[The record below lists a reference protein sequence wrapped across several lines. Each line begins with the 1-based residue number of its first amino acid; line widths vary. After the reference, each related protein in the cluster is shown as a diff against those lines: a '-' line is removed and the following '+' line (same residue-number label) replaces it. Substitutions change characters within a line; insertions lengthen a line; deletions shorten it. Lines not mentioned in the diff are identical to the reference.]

1 MSETTLRRAG
11 WVLSGLFALF
21 MIFASALPKLAGM
34 TVATD
39 IMVQLG
45 WPDAP
50 TFLIGC
56 LEAGLAVLFLIP
68 VTSVLAA
75 VLLMALLG
83 GAMVTNLHGQ
93 AELYGHTL
101 FSLYLGILMWSG
113 LILRDPRVR
122 AVFPLVR

>member
-1 MSETTLRRAG
+1 MTMTQKIG
-11 WVLSGLFALF
+11 WGLSGLFALF

-34 TVATD
+34 AVASD

-50 TFLIGC
+50 LVLIGG
-56 LEAGLAVLFLIP
+56 LEAGLAALYLIP
-68 VTSVLAA
+68 ATSVLAA
-75 VLLMALLG
+75 ALLMALLG
-83 GAMVTNLHGQ
+83 GALATNLQGH
-93 AELYGHTL
+93 AALFSHTL
-101 FSLYLGILMWSG
+101 FSVYLGVWLWGG

>member
-1 MSETTLRRAG
+1 MSETTLRWAG

-21 MIFASALPKLAGM
+21 MIFASALPKLTGM
-34 TVATD
+34 AVATD
-39 IMVQLG
+39 IMAQLG

-50 TFLIGC
+50 VFLIGC
-56 LEAGLAVLFLIP
+56 LEAALAVLYLIP

-75 VLLMALLG
+75 ALLMALLG
-83 GAMVTNLHGQ
+83 GAMVTNLHGH

-101 FSLYLGILMWSG
+101 FGIYLGILMWSG